1 MIGRIIKIVSND
13 YTVKCEDGN
22 TYICKAR
29 GVFRNKKIT
38 PLVGDFVKIT
48 KEKNLI
54 EEIMKRKNEL
64 IRPPVSNIDIA
75 LVVTSAKEPDFS
87 SNLLDKMID
96 IIEFNNIIP
105 VICISK
111 YDLLDNTKEMD
122 EVIAYYKKIGYKVF
136 INTQIEDIKKIFKDN
151 VTILTGQTGVGK
163 SSLINK
169 LEKSMDLK
177 TGEISKALGRGK
189 HTTRHTEL
197 FELFDGYVADT
208 PGFSSLNFIGMN
220 KEDIRDNFIEF
231 NEYKDKCKYRDCM
244 HVNEDDCEIKRRVS
258 NNEILKSRYD
268 NYVKFILEKR
278 E

>member
-13 YTVKCEDGN
+13 YTVKCEDEN

-54 EEIMKRKNEL
+54 EEIIKRKNEL

-87 SNLLDKMID
+87 SNLLDKMLD
-96 IIEFNNIIP
+96 IIEFNNIMP

-122 EVIAYYKKIGYKVF
+122 EIIAYYKKIGYKVF
-136 INTQIEDIKKIFKDN
+136 INTQIEDIKKVFKDN

>member
-54 EEIMKRKNEL
+54 KEIMKRKNEL

-96 IIEFNNIIP
+96 IIEFNNIMP

-122 EVIAYYKKIGYKVF
+122 EIIAYYKKIGYKVF
-136 INTQIEDIKKIFKDN
+136 INTQIEDIKKIFDGN

>member
-122 EVIAYYKKIGYKVF
+122 EIIAYYKKIGYKVL

-244 HVNEDDCEIKRRVS
+244 HVNEDDCEIKIRVS

>member
-96 IIEFNNIIP
+96 IIEFNNIMP

-122 EVIAYYKKIGYKVF
+122 EIIAYYKKIGYKVF
-136 INTQIEDIKKIFKDN
+136 INTQIEDIKNIFKDN